1 MLLERTRMMSR
12 SKCAKHIRVR
22 YYFIKDCISAG
33 DIVVK
38 HFPTREM
45 LSDHFTNTLQGELF
59 QTFRA
64 KIQGIPT
71 PMENEEMCWGAPGYF
86 NMEPEATNMT
96 TSNPRPQEWVGKYR
110 NCDLST
116 GSSQIT
122 GDEKR
127 LDNMFCR
134 GTNSRTVH
142 NILETQSCTNS
153 YVWNVHERPQISYSE
168 AVNRGLA
175 SNTLRTK

>member
-1 MLLERTRMMSR
+1 MPCLKCYVLDTFQAQGFIVEKSVLFQNNISTMLLERTRMMSS

-45 LSDHFTNTLQGELF
+45 LSDHFTNPLQGKLF

-71 PMENEEMCWGAPGYF
+71 PMANEDMCWGAQGYF

-96 TSNPRPQEWVGKYR
+96 TSNPRPQE
-110 NCDLST
+110 
-116 GSSQIT
+116 
-122 GDEKR
+122 
-127 LDNMFCR
+127 
-134 GTNSRTVH
+134 
-142 NILETQSCTNS
+142 
-153 YVWNVHERPQISYSE
+153 
-168 AVNRGLA
+168 
-175 SNTLRTK
+175 